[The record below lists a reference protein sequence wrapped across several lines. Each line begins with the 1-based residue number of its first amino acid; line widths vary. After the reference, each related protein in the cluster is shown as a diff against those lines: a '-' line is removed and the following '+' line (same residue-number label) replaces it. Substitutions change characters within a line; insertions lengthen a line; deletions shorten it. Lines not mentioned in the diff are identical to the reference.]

1 MHARVEPFHACF
13 LLALPSRATGLGQWS
28 GGAGSAQPNQPIW
41 AELGPAQKNR
51 KIEKN
56 KKTKKT
62 KKKQR
67 CVYV

>member
-28 GGAGSAQPNQPIW
+28 GGAGSAQPIW